1 MSWLF
6 LYYACN
12 RFSIIALALAS
23 SSLGSNRANQYWNSQ
38 PVNTTLLCYCI
49 FTYSACTCPFL
60 SDKKTVVYNAV
71 PLVNFYLQLYWKVE
85 NTIIYA
91 SNILTKLEK
100 NGLLR
105 CVYIY
110 IVDPAGSVYVRWG
123 RKECPTNGT
132 EIVYTGRIKFNTII
146 MW

>member
-6 LYYACN
+6 LYYPCN

-23 SSLGSNRANQYWNSQ
+23 SSLGSNRANQYRNSQ

-49 FTYSACTCPFL
+49 FTYSTCTCPFL
-60 SDKKTVVYNAV
+60 SDKKITVVYNAV

-91 SNILTKLEK
+91 SNILTKLK
-100 NGLLR
+100 KM
-105 CVYIY
+105 VY
-110 IVDPAGSVYVRWG
+110 
-123 RKECPTNGT
+123 
-132 EIVYTGRIKFNTII
+132 
-146 MW
+146 